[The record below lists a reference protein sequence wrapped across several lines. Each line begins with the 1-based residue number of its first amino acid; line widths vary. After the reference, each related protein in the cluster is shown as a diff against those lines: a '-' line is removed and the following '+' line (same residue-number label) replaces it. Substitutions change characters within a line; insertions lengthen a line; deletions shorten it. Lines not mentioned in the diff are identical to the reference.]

1 MPVTSLKKRQ
11 RGPGP
16 GVFLCILK
24 NFYEHL
30 FTEHLTAASEAK
42 LILDKYASSEWWRRS
57 YLNLKNGTWL
67 FWRRSFRHG
76 VKVGLGSR
84 DPELFSKFKRG
95 SRAHPK
101 I

>member
-1 MPVTSLKKRQ
+1 MPVTSLKKRL

-42 LILDKYASSEWWRRS
+42 LILDKYASSE
-57 YLNLKNGTWL
+57 
-67 FWRRSFRHG
+67 
-76 VKVGLGSR
+76 
-84 DPELFSKFKRG
+84 
-95 SRAHPK
+95 
-101 I
+101 